1 MTKRLSEIS
10 KLCSN
15 SDVFEIGCGAGAL
28 LHSIKLHTGC
38 KISGIDY
45 SQSLIEI
52 AKHYLGKDF
61 KCMEANSNWDISKK
75 DAILSHSVY
84 NYFPNMDYVT
94 SVNKQIYTNL
104 KIGGT
109 VMLLI

>member
-1 MTKRLSEIS
+1 MNNWHQVWSNKTAKVDETAELLPQLIKLNGFDTGFGSITPKQCKLMTKRLSEIS

-45 SQSLIEI
+45 SQ
-52 AKHYLGKDF
+52 YL
-61 KCMEANSNWDISKK
+61 
-75 DAILSHSVY
+75 
-84 NYFPNMDYVT
+84 
-94 SVNKQIYTNL
+94 L
-104 KIGGT
+104 KLQNT
-109 VMLLI
+109 T